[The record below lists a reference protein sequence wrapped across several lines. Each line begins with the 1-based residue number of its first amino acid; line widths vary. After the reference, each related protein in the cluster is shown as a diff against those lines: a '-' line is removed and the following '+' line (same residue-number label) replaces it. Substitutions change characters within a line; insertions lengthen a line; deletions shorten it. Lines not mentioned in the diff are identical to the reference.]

1 MVTLLWFSRDLRLAD
16 NPALAAAIGR
26 GGPVIPVFIL
36 DDADAG
42 EWAPGRASRWWL
54 HGSLEALASSLKERG
69 SRLVLRRGNAEAVI
83 NQLLDETGAEAV
95 YWNRRYEPWALS
107 RNERVKNRLR
117 SRGVEA
123 ISFNSA
129 LIREPHTLATQNG
142 DPYRVFTPFWKA
154 LRAGG
159 VTEPVLA
166 SPQNIRSPVA
176 FPQSE
181 SLLTWALRPTKPD
194 WATGMRAMW
203 IPGEQGAHDR
213 LADFVGRN
221 ALEYRAKRN
230 LPGVEGTSR
239 LSPHLHFGE
248 VGPRQVWRTV
258 TAQAMAETGNPMPDG
273 VETYLSEIAWREFS
287 YHMLFHFPT
296 LPDGPSVP
304 MMMRHRPPGR
314 LPLRA

>member
-142 DPYRVFTPFWKA
+142 DPYRVFTPFCADSGDGGQAFHLKA
-154 LRAGG
+154 DSDSGRSRTA
-159 VTEPVLA
+159 
-166 SPQNIRSPVA
+166 IR
-176 FPQSE
+176 
-181 SLLTWALRPTKPD
+181 
-194 WATGMRAMW
+194 
-203 IPGEQGAHDR
+203 
-213 LADFVGRN
+213 
-221 ALEYRAKRN
+221 
-230 LPGVEGTSR
+230 
-239 LSPHLHFGE
+239 
-248 VGPRQVWRTV
+248 
-258 TAQAMAETGNPMPDG
+258 
-273 VETYLSEIAWREFS
+273 
-287 YHMLFHFPT
+287 
-296 LPDGPSVP
+296 
-304 MMMRHRPPGR
+304 
-314 LPLRA
+314 